1 MFNVRIKKFLNTEQI
16 QIFSEPLLSSGSE
29 REDKRKVIRSTGEI
43 VPTNRRI
50 IENPFNVNN
59 RNINFKVEY
68 DAEYEGENK
77 HYSIEFNKTY
87 SSYQQEVGYYILKD
101 DNNISRSVRRT
112 KNKIYDYARCNE
124 WNWFFTL
131 TLNEEKVNR
140 YEYEDCAKKV
150 SKWLNHMRA
159 LCPDMKYLVV
169 PEQHKDGAWHFHG
182 LFANVENLEFVN
194 SGKIKKG
201 KVVYN
206 VGNYKFGWSTA
217 TQIESLEKAMA
228 YITKYVTKQVCLI
241 TYNKKRY
248 WASRNLATPV
258 VEDYFIENMREYKEE
273 VLERATYLKEVDGFV
288 NVMYIERPIYTTNTD
303 RFVTS
308 E

>member
-16 QIFSEPLLSSGSE
+16 QIFNEPLISSGSE

-50 IENPFNVNN
+50 VNNPFEMQSVISFDG
-59 RNINFKVEY
+59 NIYNFPTE
-68 DAEYEGENK
+68 
-77 HYSIEFNKTY
+77 
-87 SSYQQEVGYYILKD
+87 EVGYYLHKD
-101 DNNISRSVRRT
+101 DENISRSVRRT
-112 KNKIYDYARCNE
+112 KNKIYDYARCNNWE
-124 WNWFFTL
+124 WFFTL
-131 TLNEEKVNR
+131 TLNEVKVNR
-140 YEYEDCAKKV
+140 YDYEDCGKKV
-150 SKWLNHMRA
+150 SKWLNNMRT

-182 LFANVENLEFVN
+182 LFANVDNLEFVD

-201 KVVYN
+201 KRVYN

-228 YITKYVTKQVCLI
+228 YITKYVTKQVCLV

-248 WASRNLATPV
+248 WASRNLATPIVADMLVENLRDFKNDMLDSAAYVKSV
-258 VEDYFIENMREYKEE
+258 VGYVDVVYIDRP
-273 VLERATYLKEVDGFV
+273 LERGVSADES
-288 NVMYIERPIYTTNTD
+288 TTG
-303 RFVTS
+303 VC
-308 E
+308 